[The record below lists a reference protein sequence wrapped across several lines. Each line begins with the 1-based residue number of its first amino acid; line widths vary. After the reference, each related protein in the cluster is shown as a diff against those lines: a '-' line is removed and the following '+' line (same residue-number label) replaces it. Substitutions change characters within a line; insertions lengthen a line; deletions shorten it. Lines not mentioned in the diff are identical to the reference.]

1 MSKIDDFKSFVRN
14 NPSLIKY
21 VRSEEM
27 SWQKFFELYDLYGE
41 DTKIWNT
48 YLDSSSSSE
57 KKVSGDFINWLKGID
72 LDSIRE
78 GVDSI
83 QRVIGVFQ
91 DFNSSKNVDNTYQP
105 RPLYKHFDD

>member
-1 MSKIDDFKSFVRN
+1 MSKIDDFKSFVSK

-21 VRSEEM
+21 VSNGDM
-27 SWQKFFELYDLYGE
+27 SWQKFYELYDLYGE
-41 DTKIWNT
+41 SDSAWSS
-48 YLDSSSSSE
+48 YLDSSDKKNSSN
-57 KKVSGDFINWLKGID
+57 DFVNWLKGID

-78 GVDSI
+78 GIDSI

-91 DFNSSKNVDNTYQP
+91 DFNSSKNEVDVYQP